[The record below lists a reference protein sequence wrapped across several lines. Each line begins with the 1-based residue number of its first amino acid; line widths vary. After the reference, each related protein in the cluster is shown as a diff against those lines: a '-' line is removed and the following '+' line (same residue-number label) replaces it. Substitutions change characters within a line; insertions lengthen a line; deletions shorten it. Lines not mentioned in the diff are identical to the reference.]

1 MGGYPDLYDH
11 LFGVTPRMKSA
22 TLICSLLAAACMF
35 GCSKQGTP
43 YPTTQGSGDL
53 AAFVLQ
59 CVTNRGGHVLTN
71 PVSSLE
77 AKWTMQKHP
86 SMEIIEVPGDRFVEV
101 QTFLRQAFGEP
112 DAGRG
117 SQPVIPMGPRLQGIY
132 SPDQIGVGLL
142 FTSDSNQTYVQ
153 IVGR

>member
-86 SMEIIEVPGDRFVEV
+86 SMEIIEVPG
-101 QTFLRQAFGEP
+101 
-112 DAGRG
+112 
-117 SQPVIPMGPRLQGIY
+117 PRLQGIY